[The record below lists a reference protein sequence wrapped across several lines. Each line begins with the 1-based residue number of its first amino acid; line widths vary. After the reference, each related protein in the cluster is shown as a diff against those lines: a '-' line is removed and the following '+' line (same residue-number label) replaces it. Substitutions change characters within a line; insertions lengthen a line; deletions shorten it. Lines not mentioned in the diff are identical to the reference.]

1 MVSSHRIPTIAI
13 LCIFIGAIQQISQL
27 GLRRENTK
35 KATENVIERR
45 ACSQK
50 KWCLSH
56 KFFFALF
63 SVTQSL
69 FLLGLSWNPDI
80 VASTKKSTSKK
91 QPTSIS
97 EITISYLHKNI
108 IISLLGQCRLFI
120 HTCVSKNS
128 VVSQDVIFYLLWY
141 NMLR

>member
-1 MVSSHRIPTIAI
+1 MIAI
-13 LCIFIGAIQQISQL
+13 SCIFIGTIHQVFLL
-27 GLRRENTK
+27 GRRIDKESNK
-35 KATENVIERR
+35 KWQRR
-45 ACSQK
+45 GTCSQK
-50 KWCLSH
+50 SDVCSH

-120 HTCVSKNS
+120 HKCVSKNS